1 MQAKHPRVHSIFT
14 QVAALQSRQFSGL
27 ADLSDLTSYLIAI
40 AIACGFVAYQ
50 FPLSFLMGHSTVFDY
65 GDIGQHVSGWWYY
78 ARDSWHFPLLH
89 TTRLDHPAG
98 VSIAYTDSIPL
109 LALPFK
115 VLITLFPNWFPEHF
129 HYVGWWMGLV
139 FVSQAVAATFLM
151 RAWGVKSLL
160 AILISVGFALTWPVI
175 HARYHHPALMMQSI
189 IIYAIAL
196 YFLGRQKT
204 WSSSAVSM
212 AFVALNLVALTVHP
226 YFLPFTAGFFTA
238 FLADQAI
245 KGESWLRQ
253 LKRLLVLCILLICA
267 ILLLGY
273 TGRAPSASYGYGTN
287 FYLDLLAPF
296 CGGGKLIACGT
307 GPEYV
312 FPYHEGFNYLGAGLL
327 LLVPFAAVLNWRT
340 VVSFPKIYPAFML
353 LVAGYLLYALTNQI
367 HIDDV
372 VVFSYALPAWS
383 EGLTGT
389 FRAAGRFFWPI
400 STFILFVTLAGLL
413 KKKHWFLTL
422 LLTTA
427 LVLQVKD
434 VKPWLSR
441 IHDEARKPS
450 QLNFSDWAPVM
461 AKIDKIISY
470 PIHECPP
477 LHYLHNI
484 WVMQLA
490 GHYGK
495 LINSGYTARGSK
507 SCDDDNLTIQQPFQ
521 DRHLYIMS
529 NGPYANT
536 PFTPEFSFPKPFQLA
551 MRKGEC
557 VRRLEEMVCLPGS
570 TPDFWQKIPLATSPI
585 TFIPE
590 GRQWGAAELNTHIGQ
605 VVNLGSER
613 RLIPQDMVKAGWL
626 SFGLGISL
634 PVGKYRFEIE
644 YASKSTPK
652 FHVGNWD
659 VVLDNEKKLG
669 NGKLMGSQGKT
680 MRIEG
685 VFTILPQDVGKS
697 FELRTFFL
705 AQGDLQIISSSVQK
719 KP

>member
-1 MQAKHPRVHSIFT
+1 MQAKHPRAHRIFSL
-14 QVAALQSRQFSGL
+14 VKALQSGQL
-27 ADLSDLTSYLIAI
+27 PA
-40 AIACGFVAYQ
+40 FVAYFIAIVIACAFVAHQ
-50 FPLSFLMGHSTVFDY
+50 FPLSFLMGNSTVFDD
-65 GDIGQHVSGWWYY
+65 GDIAQHVSGWWYY
-78 ARDSWHFPLLH
+78 AKDSWHFPLLH

-115 VLITLFPNWFPEHF
+115 VLITLFPGWLPEHF
-129 HYVGWWMGLV
+129 HYIGWWMGLV
-139 FVSQAVAATFLM
+139 FVSQAVAATFLV
-151 RAWGVKSLL
+151 RALGAKSLL
-160 AILISVGFALTWPVI
+160 AVIISVGFALTWPVI

-204 WSSSAVSM
+204 WSSSAVSFG
-212 AFVALNLVALTVHP
+212 FVGLNLVALTVHP

-238 FLADQAI
+238 FLVDQAI
-245 KGESWLRQ
+245 KGESWLKQ
-253 LKRLLVLCILLICA
+253 LKRLLVLGVLLTCA

-273 TGRAPSASYGYGTN
+273 TGRKSFANYGYATN
-287 FYLDLLAPF
+287 FYLDLMAPF
-296 CGGGKLIACGT
+296 CGGGKLIACGS

-327 LLVPFAAVLNWRT
+327 FLIPFAAVLNWRA
-340 VVSFPKIYPAFML
+340 VVTFPKTYPAFTL
-353 LVAGYLLYALTNQI
+353 LLFGFLLYTLTNQV
-367 HIDDV
+367 HVNDAV
-372 VVFSYALPAWS
+372 LFSYDLPAWT
-383 EGLTGT
+383 ENLTGT

-400 STFILFVTLAGLL
+400 STFVLFATLTSLL
-413 KKKHWFLTL
+413 NRKQWLVTL

-427 LVLQVKD
+427 LVIQVKD

-450 QLNFSDWAPVM
+450 QLNFSDWASVM
-461 AKIDKIISY
+461 AKTDKIISY

-490 GHYGK
+490 GYYGK

-551 MRKGEC
+551 MSKGEC
-557 VRRLEEMVCLPGS
+557 IRRLEEMVCLPGS

-590 GRQWGAAELNTHIGQ
+590 GRQWGAAELNTQIGQ

-644 YASKSTPK
+644 YASKSTPN

-685 VFTILPQDVGKS
+685 VFTIMPQDVGKS

-705 AQGDLQIISSSVQK
+705 AQGDLQVISNSVQK

>member
-1 MQAKHPRVHSIFT
+1 MQEKHARANLFLAPMV
-14 QVAALQSRQFSGL
+14 ALQSRQ
-27 ADLSDLTSYLIAI
+27 LSAFTAYFIAI
-40 AIACGFVAYQ
+40 VIACGFVAYQ
-50 FPLSFLMGHSTVFDY
+50 FPLTFLMGHSTVFDY
-65 GDIGQHVSGWWYY
+65 GDIAQHVSGWWYY
-78 ARDSWHFPLLH
+78 AKDRWHFPLLH

-115 VLITLFPNWFPEHF
+115 VLLTLFPSWLPEHF
-129 HYVGWWMGLV
+129 HYVGLWIGLV

-151 RAWGVKSLL
+151 RALGAKSLF
-160 AILISVGFALTWPVI
+160 AALIAVGFALTWPVI

-189 IIYAIAL
+189 IIYALAL
-196 YFLGRQKT
+196 YFLGRHQI
-204 WSSSAVSM
+204 WSSTKVSF
-212 AFVALNLVALTVHP
+212 AFVGLNLVALTVHP
-226 YFLPFTAGFFTA
+226 YFLPLTAGVFTA

-253 LKRLLVLCILLICA
+253 LKRLLVLFVLLISA

-273 TGRAPSASYGYGTN
+273 TGRPTYANYGYGTN
-287 FYLDLLAPF
+287 FYLDLITPF
-296 CGGGKLIACGT
+296 CGGGKLIACGA

-327 LLVPFAAVLNWRT
+327 FLIPIAVVWNWRS
-340 VVSFPKIYPAFML
+340 VVSFPKTYPALTL
-353 LVAGYLLYALTNQI
+353 LLAGYLLYTLTNQV
-367 HIDDV
+367 HFNDAV
-372 VVFSYALPAWS
+372 LFSFNLPTWL

-400 STFILFVTLAGLL
+400 STFILFITLASLF
-413 KKKHWFLTL
+413 KRKHWLVSL

-441 IHDEARKPS
+441 IHAEATKPS
-450 QLNFSDWAPVM
+450 QLNFTDWAPVM
-461 AKIDKIISY
+461 AKTDKIISY

-490 GHYGK
+490 GYYGK
-495 LINSGYTARGSK
+495 LLNSGYTARGSK
-507 SCDDDNLTIQQPFQ
+507 SCTEDDIAIKQPFQ
-521 DRHLYIMS
+521 ERHLYIMS

-536 PFTPEFSFPKPFQLA
+536 PFTPEFTFPAPFQQA
-551 MRKGEC
+551 MSKGEC

-570 TPDFWQKIPLATSPI
+570 TPDFWQTLALETSTIKLIPG
-585 TFIPE
+585 
-590 GRQWGAAELNTHIGQ
+590 GRQWGAAELNTQIGQ
-605 VVNLGSER
+605 VVNMGSER
-613 RLIPQDMVKAGWL
+613 RLIPKDSVKSGWL
-626 SFGLGISL
+626 SFGIGVSL
-634 PVGKYRFEIE
+634 PVGKYRFEID
-644 YASKSTPK
+644 YASKAASNS
-652 FHVGNWD
+652 HVGNWD

-669 NGKLMGSQGKT
+669 NGKLMGLQGKT
-680 MRIEG
+680 SRIEG
-685 VFTILPQDVGKS
+685 VFTIEPQDVGKS

-705 AQGDLQIISSSVQK
+705 AQGDLQVISSTLRK
-719 KP
+719 MP

>member
-1 MQAKHPRVHSIFT
+1 MQAKHPLAHLIFT
-14 QVAALQSRQFSGL
+14 RVEVLHARYFSS
-27 ADLSDLTSYLIAI
+27 LSSLSAYLIAI
-40 AIACGFVAYQ
+40 AIAYAFVAYQ
-50 FPLSFLMGHSTVFDY
+50 FPVSFLMGNSTVFDH
-65 GDIGQHVSGWWYY
+65 GDIAQHVSGWWYY

-89 TTRLDHPAG
+89 TTRLDHPTG

-115 VLITLFPNWFPEHF
+115 VLITLFPNWLPAHF
-129 HYVGWWMGLV
+129 HYVGLWIGLV

-151 RAWGVKSLL
+151 RALGVKSLL
-160 AILISVGFALTWPVI
+160 AVLISVGFALTWPVI

-204 WSSSAVSM
+204 WSSSTVSFG
-212 AFVALNLVALTVHP
+212 FVGLNLVALTVHP

-245 KGESWLRQ
+245 QGESWLRQ
-253 LKRLLVLCILLICA
+253 LKRLSVLLILLICA

-273 TGRAPSASYGYGTN
+273 TGRASFANYGYGTN
-287 FYLDLLAPF
+287 FYLDLTTPF
-296 CGGGKLIACGT
+296 CGGGKLITCGA
-307 GPEYV
+307 GPVYD

-327 LLVPFAAVLNWRT
+327 LLIPVAAVWNWRS
-340 VVSFPKIYPAFML
+340 VLSFPKICPAFSLL
-353 LVAGYLLYALTNQI
+353 LVGFLVYALTN
-367 HIDDV
+367 HVHFNDV
-372 VVFSYALPAWS
+372 VLFSFDLPVWT

-389 FRAAGRFFWPI
+389 FRAAGRFFWPVGI
-400 STFILFVTLAGLL
+400 FILFISLASLL
-413 KKKHWFLTL
+413 KKKAWLVSL

-450 QLNFSDWAPVM
+450 QLNFADWAPVM
-461 AKIDKIISY
+461 AKTDKIVSY

-490 GHYGK
+490 GYYGK
-495 LINSGYTARGSK
+495 LINSGYTARGNK
-507 SCDDDNLTIQQPFQ
+507 SCDDDNLAIQQPLQ
-521 DRHLYIMS
+521 DRHLYIIS
-529 NGPYANT
+529 SGPYANH
-536 PFTPEFSFPKPFQLA
+536 PFTPEFTFPAPFQKA
-551 MRKGEC
+551 MRNGEC
-557 VRRLEEMVCLPGS
+557 VRRLIDMVCLLGS
-570 TPDFWQKIPLATSPI
+570 TPEFWQKITLDTSPI
-585 TFIPE
+585 KPIPD
-590 GRQWGAAELNTHIGQ
+590 GRQWGAAELNTHVGQ
-605 VVNLGSER
+605 IVNMGAER
-613 RLIPQDMVKAGWL
+613 RLIPIDSVKAGWL

-634 PVGKYRFEIE
+634 PAGKYRFDIDF
-644 YASKSTPK
+644 ASKSPPNA
-652 FHVGNWD
+652 HVGNWD

-669 NGKLMGSQGKT
+669 NGKLMGSQSKT
-680 MRIEG
+680 SRIEG
-685 VFTILPQDVGKS
+685 SFTIEPQDVGKS

-705 AQGDLQIISSSVQK
+705 GQGDLQVISSSVRK
-719 KP
+719 IP

>member
-1 MQAKHPRVHSIFT
+1 MQAKHPRAHLIFT
-14 QVAALQSRQFSGL
+14 RVTALQSWQLSGF
-27 ADLSDLTSYLIAI
+27 TSYMLAVT
-40 AIACGFVAYQ
+40 IACAFVAYQ
-50 FPLSFLMGHSTVFDY
+50 FPLSFLMGNSTVFDD
-65 GDIGQHVSGWWYY
+65 GDIAQHVSGWWYY
-78 ARDSWHFPLLH
+78 AKDSWHFPLLH

-115 VLITLFPNWFPEHF
+115 VLITLFPGWLPEHF
-129 HYVGWWMGLV
+129 HYIGWWMGLV
-139 FVSQAVAATFLM
+139 FVSQAVAATFLV
-151 RAWGVKSLL
+151 RALGAKSLL
-160 AILISVGFALTWPVI
+160 AVIISVGFALTWPVI

-189 IIYAIAL
+189 IIYAVAL
-196 YFLGRQKT
+196 YFLGQQKT
-204 WSSSAVSM
+204 WSSSAVSFG
-212 AFVALNLVALTVHP
+212 FVGLNLVALTVHP

-238 FLADQAI
+238 FLVDQAI
-245 KGESWLRQ
+245 KGESWLKQ
-253 LKRLLVLCILLICA
+253 LKRLLVLGVLLTCA

-273 TGRAPSASYGYGTN
+273 TGRKSFANYGYATN
-287 FYLDLLAPF
+287 FYLDLMAPF
-296 CGGGKLIACGT
+296 CGGGKLIACGS

-327 LLVPFAAVLNWRT
+327 FLIPFAAVLNWRA
-340 VVSFPKIYPAFML
+340 VVSFPKTYPAFTL
-353 LVAGYLLYALTNQI
+353 LLFGFLLYTLTNQV
-367 HIDDV
+367 HLNDAV
-372 VVFSYALPAWS
+372 LFSYDLPAWT
-383 EGLTGT
+383 ENLTGT

-400 STFILFVTLAGLL
+400 STFVLFVTLASLL
-413 KKKHWFLTL
+413 NRKQWLVTL

-427 LVLQVKD
+427 LVMQVKD

-441 IHDEARKPS
+441 IHNEARKPS

-461 AKIDKIISY
+461 AKTDKIISY

-490 GHYGK
+490 GYYGK

-529 NGPYANT
+529 NGPYVNT

-551 MRKGEC
+551 MSKGEC

-570 TPDFWQKIPLATSPI
+570 TPDFWQKIPLASSPI

-634 PVGKYRFEIE
+634 PVGNYRFEIE
-644 YASKSTPK
+644 YASKSTPN

-685 VFTILPQDVGKS
+685 VFTIMPQDVGKS

-705 AQGDLQIISSSVQK
+705 AQGDLQVISSSVQK

>member
-1 MQAKHPRVHSIFT
+1 MQAKHPRAHLIFT
-14 QVAALQSRQFSGL
+14 QVAALQSRP
-27 ADLSDLTSYLIAI
+27 LSAFASYFIAV
-40 AIACGFVAYQ
+40 AIACGFVAHQ
-50 FPLSFLMGHSTVFDY
+50 FPLSFLMGQSTVFDY
-65 GDIGQHVSGWWYY
+65 GDIAQHVSGWWYY
-78 ARDSWHFPLLH
+78 AKDSWHFPLLH

-98 VSIAYTDSIPL
+98 VSIAYTDSIPI

-115 VLITLFPNWFPEHF
+115 VLITLFPSWFPEHF
-129 HYVGWWMGLV
+129 HYVGLWIGLV

-151 RAWGVKSLL
+151 RALGVKNLFSV
-160 AILISVGFALTWPVI
+160 LISVGFALTWPVI

-204 WSSSAVSM
+204 WSSSVVSF
-212 AFVALNLVALTVHP
+212 AFVGLNLVALTVHP

-253 LKRLLVLCILLICA
+253 LKRLSVLLILLTCA

-273 TGRAPSASYGYGTN
+273 TGRASFANYGYGTN
-287 FYLDLLAPF
+287 FYLDLMTPF
-296 CGGGKLIACGT
+296 CGGGKLITCGA
-307 GPEYV
+307 GPVYA

-327 LLVPFAAVLNWRT
+327 MLIPVAAVLNWRSIM
-340 VVSFPKIYPAFML
+340 SFPKTYPAFTLL
-353 LVAGYLLYALTNQI
+353 LVGFLLYTLTN
-367 HIDDV
+367 HVHFNDV
-372 VVFSYALPAWS
+372 VLFSFDLPVWT

-389 FRAAGRFFWPI
+389 FRAAGRFFWPV

-413 KKKHWFLTL
+413 QKRTWLVAL

-441 IHDEARKPS
+441 VHDEAKKPS
-450 QLNFSDWAPVM
+450 QLNFADWAPVM
-461 AKIDKIISY
+461 AKTDKIISY

-490 GHYGK
+490 GYYGK
-495 LINSGYTARGSK
+495 LINSGYTARGNK
-507 SCDDDNLTIQQPFQ
+507 SCDDDNIAIQQPFQ

-529 NGPYANT
+529 NGPYANN
-536 PFTPEFSFPKPFQLA
+536 PFTPEFTFPAPFQQA
-551 MRKGEC
+551 MAKGEC
-557 VRRLEEMVCLPGS
+557 VRRLIEMVCLPGS
-570 TPDFWQKIPLATSPI
+570 TPEFWQKLKLETSPI
-585 TFIPE
+585 KPILG

-605 VVNLGSER
+605 VVNLGAER
-613 RLIPQDMVKAGWL
+613 RLIPKDSLKPGWL

-634 PVGKYRFEIE
+634 PVGRYHFEID
-644 YASKSTPK
+644 YASKSLPDI
-652 FHVGNWD
+652 HVGNWD

-669 NGKLMGSQGKT
+669 VGKLMGSQNKSS
-680 MRIEG
+680 RIEG
-685 VFTILPQDVGKS
+685 VFVIEPQDMGKS

-705 AQGDLQIISSSVQK
+705 AQGDLQVISSLVK
-719 KP
+719 KIP

>member
-1 MQAKHPRVHSIFT
+1 MQAKHPLAHPIFMR
-14 QVAALQSRQFSGL
+14 VAALHTRY
-27 ADLSDLTSYLIAI
+27 LSSLPTFAAYLIAI
-40 AIACGFVAYQ
+40 AIGCAFVAYQ
-50 FPLSFLMGHSTVFDY
+50 FPVSFLMGNSTVFDY
-65 GDIGQHVSGWWYY
+65 GDIAQHVSGWWYY
-78 ARDSWHFPLLH
+78 AKDSWHFPLLH
-89 TTRLDHPAG
+89 TTRLDHPTG

-115 VLITLFPNWFPEHF
+115 VLITLFPSLLPEHF
-129 HYVGWWMGLV
+129 HYVGLWIGLV

-151 RAWGVKSLL
+151 RALGVKSLF

-196 YFLGRQKT
+196 YFLGSQKT
-204 WSSSAVSM
+204 WSSSTVSF
-212 AFVALNLVALTVHP
+212 AFVGLNLVALTVHP

-245 KGESWLRQ
+245 KGESWLKQ
-253 LKRLLVLCILLICA
+253 LKRLLVLLILLICA

-273 TGRAPSASYGYGTN
+273 TGRASFANYGYGTN
-287 FYLDLLAPF
+287 FYLDLVTPF
-296 CGGGKLIACGT
+296 CGGGKLITCGA
-307 GPEYV
+307 GPVYA

-327 LLVPFAAVLNWRT
+327 LLIPFAAVWNWRS
-340 VVSFPKIYPAFML
+340 VLSFSKTYAAFSLL
-353 LVAGYLLYALTNQI
+353 LVGFLLYAVTN
-367 HIDDV
+367 HVHFNDAV
-372 VVFSYALPAWS
+372 LFSFSLPAWS

-389 FRAAGRFFWPI
+389 FRAAGRFFWPV
-400 STFILFVTLAGLL
+400 STFILFVTLASLL
-413 KKKHWFLTL
+413 KKRTWLVTL

-427 LVLQVKD
+427 LVLQIRD

-450 QLNFSDWAPVM
+450 QLNFTDWAPVM
-461 AKIDKIISY
+461 AKTDKIISY

-490 GHYGK
+490 GYYGK
-495 LINSGYTARGSK
+495 LINSGYTARGNK
-507 SCDDDNLTIQQPFQ
+507 SCEDDNIAIQQPFQ

-529 NGPYANT
+529 NGPYANA
-536 PFTPEFSFPKPFQLA
+536 PFTPEFTFPAPFLQA
-551 MRKGEC
+551 MSKGEC

-570 TPDFWQKIPLATSPI
+570 TPDFWQKISLETSPI
-585 TFIPE
+585 KLIPR
-590 GRQWGAAELNTHIGQ
+590 GRQWGAAELNTQIGQ
-605 VVNLGSER
+605 IVNLGHER
-613 RLIPQDMVKAGWL
+613 RLIPIDSVKAGWL

-634 PVGKYRFEIE
+634 PVGQYRFEID
-644 YASKSTPK
+644 YVSKSSPNI
-652 FHVGNWD
+652 HIGNWD

-680 MRIEG
+680 SRIEG
-685 VFTILPQDVGKS
+685 VFVIEPQDVGKS

-705 AQGDLQIISSSVQK
+705 AQGDLQVISSSVQK
-719 KP
+719 RP

>member
-1 MQAKHPRVHSIFT
+1 MQAKHPRAHRIFT
-14 QVAALQSRQFSGL
+14 QVAALQSWQPS
-27 ADLSDLTSYLIAI
+27 ALTTYFIAI
-40 AIACGFVAYQ
+40 ALACSFVAYQ

-65 GDIGQHVSGWWYY
+65 GDIAQHVSGWWYY
-78 ARDSWHFPLLH
+78 AKDSWHFPLLH
-89 TTRLDHPAG
+89 TTRLDHPTG

-115 VLITLFPNWFPEHF
+115 VLLTLFPSWFPEHF
-129 HYVGWWMGLV
+129 HYVGWWIGLV

-151 RAWGVKSLL
+151 RALGAKSLF
-160 AILISVGFALTWPVI
+160 AVLISVGFTLTWPVI

-204 WSSSAVSM
+204 WSSSAVSI
-212 AFVALNLVALTVHP
+212 AFVGLNLVALTVHP

-245 KGESWLRQ
+245 QGESWLRQ
-253 LKRLLVLCILLICA
+253 LKRLLVLCILLMSA

-287 FYLDLLAPF
+287 FYLDLLVPF

-327 LLVPFAAVLNWRT
+327 LLIPFAAVLNWRSF
-340 VVSFPKIYPAFML
+340 VSFPKTYPVFTLL
-353 LVAGYLLYALTNQI
+353 LVGFLLYALTNQVHI
-367 HIDDV
+367 HDAVI
-372 VVFSYALPAWS
+372 FSFNLPIWL

-389 FRAAGRFFWPI
+389 FRAAGRFFWPV
-400 STFILFVTLAGLL
+400 STFILFMTLASLL
-413 KKKHWFLTL
+413 KRKHGLVVL
-422 LLTTA
+422 LLITA

-441 IHDEARKPS
+441 IHDEAVKPS
-450 QLNFSDWAPVM
+450 QLNFADWAPVM
-461 AKIDKIISY
+461 ARTDKIVSY

-490 GHYGK
+490 GYYGK

-507 SCDDDNLTIQQPFQ
+507 SCTDDDISIKQPLQ
-521 DRHLYIMS
+521 ERHLYIMS
-529 NGPYANT
+529 NGPYANS
-536 PFTPEFSFPKPFQLA
+536 PFTPEFTFPAPFQQA
-551 MRKGEC
+551 MTKGEC
-557 VRRLEEMVCLPGS
+557 VRRLVEMVCLPGS
-570 TPDFWQKIPLATSPI
+570 KPEFWQKLDLESSPI
-585 TFIPE
+585 KPIPA

-605 VVNLGSER
+605 VVNMGVER
-613 RLIPQDMVKAGWL
+613 RLIPKDSIKAGWL
-626 SFGLGISL
+626 SFGLGVSL
-634 PVGKYRFEIE
+634 PAGKYHFEID
-644 YASKSTPK
+644 YLSKSDLGA
-652 FHVGNWD
+652 HVGNWD

-669 NGKLMGSQGKT
+669 NGKLMGSQSKSQ
-680 MRIEG
+680 RIEG
-685 VFTILPQDVGKS
+685 VFTIEPADLGKS
-697 FELRTFFL
+697 FEMRTFFL
-705 AQGDLQIISSSVQK
+705 AQGDLQVISSSLRK
-719 KP
+719 IP

>member
-1 MQAKHPRVHSIFT
+1 MQAKHPRAHLIFT
-14 QVAALQSRQFSGL
+14 QVAALQSRH
-27 ADLSDLTSYLIAI
+27 LSDLSAFTAYFIAI

-50 FPLSFLMGHSTVFDY
+50 FPLTFLMGHSTVFDY
-65 GDIGQHVSGWWYY
+65 GDIAQHVSGWWYY
-78 ARDSWHFPLLH
+78 AKDSWHFPLLH

-115 VLITLFPNWFPEHF
+115 VLITLFPSWFPEHF
-129 HYVGWWMGLV
+129 HYVGWWIGLV

-151 RAWGVKSLL
+151 RALGVKSLF
-160 AILISVGFALTWPVI
+160 AVLISVGFALTWPVI

-204 WSSSAVSM
+204 WSSSAVSI
-212 AFVALNLVALTVHP
+212 AFVGLNLVALTVHP

-238 FLADQAI
+238 FLIDQAI

-253 LKRLLVLCILLICA
+253 LKRLLVLLILLISA

-273 TGRAPSASYGYGTN
+273 TGRPAYANYGYGTI
-287 FYLDLLAPF
+287 FYLDLITPF
-296 CGGGKLIACGT
+296 CGGGKLIACGA
-307 GPEYV
+307 GPVYD

-327 LLVPFAAVLNWRT
+327 LLIPFAAVLNWRFII
-340 VVSFPKIYPAFML
+340 SFPKTYPAFTL
-353 LVAGYLLYALTNQI
+353 LLAGFLLYTLTN
-367 HIDDV
+367 HVHFNDV
-372 VVFSYALPAWS
+372 VLFSFDLPAWS

-400 STFILFVTLAGLL
+400 STFILFMALATLL
-413 KKKHWFLTL
+413 KRKHWLVAL

-441 IHDEARKPS
+441 IHAEAVKPS
-450 QLNFSDWAPVM
+450 QLNFADWAPVM
-461 AKIDKIISY
+461 AKTDKIISY

-490 GHYGK
+490 GYYGK
-495 LINSGYTARGSK
+495 LINSGYTARGNK
-507 SCDDDNLTIQQPFQ
+507 SCEDDNLTIQQPFQ

-529 NGPYANT
+529 NGPYANN
-536 PFTPEFSFPKPFQLA
+536 PFTPEFTFPVPFQQA
-551 MRKGEC
+551 MSKGEC
-557 VRRLEEMVCLPGS
+557 VRRLVEMVCLPGS
-570 TPDFWQKIPLATSPI
+570 TPEFWQKLSLETSPI
-585 TFIPE
+585 KLIPE

-605 VVNLGSER
+605 VVNLGAER
-613 RLIPQDMVKAGWL
+613 RLIPKDSVKPGWL
-626 SFGLGISL
+626 SFGLGVSL
-634 PVGKYRFEIE
+634 PVGKYHFEID
-644 YASKSTPK
+644 YVSKASPTS
-652 FHVGNWD
+652 HVGNWD
-659 VVLDNEKKLG
+659 LVLDNEKKLDD
-669 NGKLMGSQGKT
+669 GKLMGSQGKSN
-680 MRIEG
+680 RIEG
-685 VFTILPQDVGKS
+685 VFSIAPQDLGKS
-697 FELRTFFL
+697 FEMRTFFL
-705 AQGDLQIISSSVQK
+705 AQGDLQVISSSLRK
-719 KP
+719 IP

>member
-1 MQAKHPRVHSIFT
+1 MQAKHPRAHHIFT
-14 QVAALQSRQFSGL
+14 QVAALQSRL
-27 ADLSDLTSYLIAI
+27 LSDLSAFTTYFIAI

-50 FPLSFLMGHSTVFDY
+50 FPLTFLMGHSTVFDY
-65 GDIGQHVSGWWYY
+65 GDIAQHVSGWWYY
-78 ARDSWHFPLLH
+78 AKDSWHFPLLH

-115 VLITLFPNWFPEHF
+115 VLITLFPSWFPEHF
-129 HYVGWWMGLV
+129 HYVGWWIGLV
-139 FVSQAVAATFLM
+139 FVGQAVAATFLM
-151 RAWGVKSLL
+151 RALGVKSLF
-160 AILISVGFALTWPVI
+160 AVLISVGFALTWPVI

-204 WSSSAVSM
+204 WSSSAVSI
-212 AFVALNLVALTVHP
+212 AFVGLNLIALTVHP

-253 LKRLLVLCILLICA
+253 LKRLLVLCILLMSA

-353 LVAGYLLYALTNQI
+353 LVAGYLLYALTNQV
-367 HIDDV
+367 HTNDV

-400 STFILFVTLAGLL
+400 STFVLFVTLASLL
-413 KKKHWFLTL
+413 KKRTWLVAL

-441 IHDEARKPS
+441 IHAEAAKPS
-450 QLNFSDWAPVM
+450 QLNFADWAPVM
-461 AKIDKIISY
+461 AKTDKIVSY

-490 GHYGK
+490 GYYGK

-507 SCDDDNLTIQQPFQ
+507 SCTDDDIAIKQPLQ
-521 DRHLYIMS
+521 ERHLYIVS
-529 NGPYANT
+529 NGTYANN
-536 PFTPEFSFPKPFQLA
+536 PFTPEFTFPAPFQQA
-551 MRKGEC
+551 MTKGEC
-557 VRRLEEMVCLPGS
+557 VRRLVEMVCLPGS
-570 TPDFWQKIPLATSPI
+570 TPEFWQEINLETSPI
-585 TFIPE
+585 KLIPA

-605 VVNLGSER
+605 VVNLGAER
-613 RLIPQDMVKAGWL
+613 RLIPKDSVKPGWL
-626 SFGLGISL
+626 SFGLGVSL
-634 PVGKYRFEIE
+634 PVGKYHFEIDFV
-644 YASKSTPK
+644 SKAPPMS
-652 FHVGNWD
+652 HVGNWD

-669 NGKLMGSQGKT
+669 DGKLMGSQGKAN
-680 MRIEG
+680 RIEG
-685 VFTILPQDVGKS
+685 VFTITPQDVGKS
-697 FELRTFFL
+697 FEMRTFFL
-705 AQGDLQIISSSVQK
+705 AQGDLQVISSSLRK
-719 KP
+719 IP

>member
-1 MQAKHPRVHSIFT
+1 MQAKHPRAHRIFSL
-14 QVAALQSRQFSGL
+14 VKALQSGQL
-27 ADLSDLTSYLIAI
+27 PA
-40 AIACGFVAYQ
+40 FVAYFIAIVIACAFVAHQ
-50 FPLSFLMGHSTVFDY
+50 FPLSFLMGNSTVFDD
-65 GDIGQHVSGWWYY
+65 GDIAQHVSGWWYY
-78 ARDSWHFPLLH
+78 AKDSWHFPLLH

-115 VLITLFPNWFPEHF
+115 VLITLFPGWLPEHF
-129 HYVGWWMGLV
+129 HYIGWWMGLV
-139 FVSQAVAATFLM
+139 FVSQAVAATFLV
-151 RAWGVKSLL
+151 RALGAKSLL
-160 AILISVGFALTWPVI
+160 AVIISVGFALTWPVI

-204 WSSSAVSM
+204 WSSSAVSFG
-212 AFVALNLVALTVHP
+212 FVGLNLVALTVHP

-238 FLADQAI
+238 FLVDQAI
-245 KGESWLRQ
+245 KGESWLKQ
-253 LKRLLVLCILLICA
+253 LKRLLVLGVLLTCA

-273 TGRAPSASYGYGTN
+273 TGRKSFANYGYATN
-287 FYLDLLAPF
+287 FYLDLMAPF
-296 CGGGKLIACGT
+296 CGGGKLIACGS

-327 LLVPFAAVLNWRT
+327 FLIPFAAVLNWRA
-340 VVSFPKIYPAFML
+340 VVTFPKTYPAFTL
-353 LVAGYLLYALTNQI
+353 LLFGFLLYTLTNQV
-367 HIDDV
+367 HVNDAV
-372 VVFSYALPAWS
+372 LFSYDLPAWT
-383 EGLTGT
+383 ENLTGT

-400 STFILFVTLAGLL
+400 STFVLFATLTSLL
-413 KKKHWFLTL
+413 NRKQWLVTL

-427 LVLQVKD
+427 LVIQVKD

-441 IHDEARKPS
+441 IHNEARKPS

-461 AKIDKIISY
+461 AKTDKIISY

-490 GHYGK
+490 GYYGK

-551 MRKGEC
+551 MSKGEC
-557 VRRLEEMVCLPGS
+557 IRRLEEMVCLPGS

-644 YASKSTPK
+644 YASKSTPN

-685 VFTILPQDVGKS
+685 VFTIMPQDVGKS

-705 AQGDLQIISSSVQK
+705 AQGDLQVISNSVQK

>member
-1 MQAKHPRVHSIFT
+1 MQAKHPRAHLIFT
-14 QVAALQSRQFSGL
+14 QVAALQSRP
-27 ADLSDLTSYLIAI
+27 LSAFASYFIAI
-40 AIACGFVAYQ
+40 AIACGFVAHQ
-50 FPLSFLMGHSTVFDY
+50 FPLSFLMGQSTVFDY
-65 GDIGQHVSGWWYY
+65 GDIAQHVSGWWYY
-78 ARDSWHFPLLH
+78 AKDSWHFPLLH

-98 VSIAYTDSIPL
+98 VSIAYTDSIPI

-115 VLITLFPNWFPEHF
+115 VLITLFPSWLPEHF
-129 HYVGWWMGLV
+129 HYVGLWIGLV

-151 RAWGVKSLL
+151 RALGVKNLFS
-160 AILISVGFALTWPVI
+160 ILISVGFALTWPVI

-196 YFLGRQKT
+196 YFLGRHKT
-204 WSSSAVSM
+204 WSSSMVSF
-212 AFVALNLVALTVHP
+212 AFVGLNLVALTVHP

-253 LKRLLVLCILLICA
+253 LKRLFVLGILLICF

-273 TGRAPSASYGYGTN
+273 TGRPAYANYGYATN
-287 FYLDLLAPF
+287 FYLDLITPF
-296 CGGGKLIACGT
+296 CGGGKLIACGS

-327 LLVPFAAVLNWRT
+327 LLMPFAVVLNWRSI
-340 VVSFPKIYPAFML
+340 VSFPKTYPAFTL
-353 LVAGYLLYALTNQI
+353 HLVGFLLYTLTN
-367 HIDDV
+367 HVHFNDV
-372 VVFSYALPAWS
+372 VLFSFDLPVWT

-389 FRAAGRFFWPI
+389 FRAAGRFFWPV
-400 STFILFVTLAGLL
+400 STFILFVTLASLL
-413 KKKHWFLTL
+413 KKRTWLVAL
-422 LLTTA
+422 LLMTA

-450 QLNFSDWAPVM
+450 QLNFADWAPVM
-461 AKIDKIISY
+461 AKTDKIISY

-490 GHYGK
+490 GYYGK
-495 LINSGYTARGSK
+495 LINSGYTARGNK
-507 SCDDDNLTIQQPFQ
+507 SCEDDNLAIQQPFQ

-529 NGPYANT
+529 EGPYANN
-536 PFTPEFSFPKPFQLA
+536 PFTPEFTFPVPFQQA
-551 MRKGEC
+551 MNKGEC
-557 VRRLEEMVCLPGS
+557 VRRLIEMVCLPGS
-570 TPDFWQKIPLATSPI
+570 TPEFWQKLTLETSPI
-585 TFIPE
+585 KPIPG

-605 VVNLGSER
+605 VVNLGAQR
-613 RLIPQDMVKAGWL
+613 RLIPKDSLKPGWL

-634 PVGKYRFEIE
+634 PVGKYHFEID
-644 YASKSTPK
+644 YVSKSSPDI
-652 FHVGNWD
+652 HVGNWD

-669 NGKLMGSQGKT
+669 IGKLMGSQGKT
-680 MRIEG
+680 SRIEG
-685 VFTILPQDVGKS
+685 VFNIEAQDVGKS
-697 FELRTFFL
+697 FEMRTLFL
-705 AQGDLQIISSSVQK
+705 AQGDLQVISSLVK
-719 KP
+719 KIP

>member
-1 MQAKHPRVHSIFT
+1 MQAKHILAHPIYMR
-14 QVAALQSRQFSGL
+14 VAALHTRH
-27 ADLSDLTSYLIAI
+27 LSSLSAFTAYFIAI
-40 AIACGFVAYQ
+40 AIACSFVAYQ
-50 FPLSFLMGHSTVFDY
+50 FPLSFLMGNSTVFDY
-65 GDIGQHVSGWWYY
+65 GDIAQHVSGWWYY
-78 ARDSWHFPLLH
+78 AKDSWHFPLLH
-89 TTRLDHPAG
+89 TTRLDHPTG
-98 VSIAYTDSIPL
+98 VSIAYTDSIPF

-115 VLITLFPNWFPEHF
+115 VLITLFPSWFPDHF
-129 HYVGWWMGLV
+129 HYVGLWISLV

-151 RAWGVKSLL
+151 RALGVKSLF
-160 AILISVGFALTWPVI
+160 AILIAVGFALTWPVI

-196 YFLGRQKT
+196 YFLGRHKT
-204 WSSSAVSM
+204 WSSSAVSF
-212 AFVALNLVALTVHP
+212 AFVGLNLVALTVHP

-253 LKRLLVLCILLICA
+253 LKRLLVLCILLVCF

-273 TGRAPSASYGYGTN
+273 TGRPAYANYGYGTN
-287 FYLDLLAPF
+287 FYLDLITPF
-296 CGGGKLIACGT
+296 CGGGKLIACGE
-307 GPEYV
+307 GPVYA

-327 LLVPFAAVLNWRT
+327 LLIPLAAVLNWRL
-340 VVSFPKIYPAFML
+340 VASFPKTYPAFTL
-353 LVAGYLLYALTNQI
+353 LLAGFLLYAVTNQV
-367 HIDDV
+367 HFNDLV
-372 VVFSYALPAWS
+372 LFSFDLPIWT

-389 FRAAGRFFWPI
+389 FRAAGRFFWPV
-400 STFILFVTLAGLL
+400 STFILYLALASLL
-413 KKKHWFLTL
+413 KKKTWLVSL

-427 LVLQVKD
+427 LVLQIKD
-434 VKPWLSR
+434 VKPWLNR
-441 IHDEARKPS
+441 IHTEAAKTSR
-450 QLNFSDWAPVM
+450 LNFADWAPVM
-461 AKIDKIISY
+461 AKTDKIISY

-490 GHYGK
+490 GYFGK
-495 LINSGYTARGSK
+495 LINSGYTARGNK
-507 SCDDDNLTIQQPFQ
+507 SCEDDNLTIQQPFQ

-529 NGPYANT
+529 NGPYANN
-536 PFTPEFSFPKPFQLA
+536 PFTPEFTFPTPFQQA

-570 TPDFWQKIPLATSPI
+570 SPDFWQKLALETSPI
-585 TFIPE
+585 AFIPE

-605 VVNLGSER
+605 VVNMGNER
-613 RLIPQDMVKAGWL
+613 RLIPIDRVKAGWL

-644 YASKSTPK
+644 YASNASPSD
-652 FHVGNWD
+652 HVGNWD

-680 MRIEG
+680 TRIEG
-685 VFTILPQDVGKS
+685 VFTIEPQDVGKS

-705 AQGDLQIISSSVQK
+705 AQGDLQVVSSTVRK
-719 KP
+719 TP

>member
-1 MQAKHPRVHSIFT
+1 MLEKHAPANHFLARVTNF
-14 QVAALQSRQFSGL
+14 QSQQ
-27 ADLSDLTSYLIAI
+27 LSAFTSYFIAI

-50 FPLSFLMGHSTVFDY
+50 FPMSFLMGHSTVFDY
-65 GDIGQHVSGWWYY
+65 GDIAQHVSGWWYY
-78 ARDSWHFPLLH
+78 AKDSWHFPLLH
-89 TTRLDHPAG
+89 TTRLDHPVG

-115 VLITLFPNWFPEHF
+115 LLITLFPSWLPEHF
-129 HYVGWWMGLV
+129 HYVGWWIGLV
-139 FVSQAVAATFLM
+139 FVSQAVATTFLM
-151 RAWGVKSLL
+151 RALGVKSLF

-204 WSSSAVSM
+204 WSSSAVSI
-212 AFVALNLVALTVHP
+212 AFVGLNLVALTVHP

-238 FLADQAI
+238 FLVDQAI

-253 LKRLLVLCILLICA
+253 LKRLLVLGILLFSA

-296 CGGGKLIACGT
+296 CGGGKLISCGA
-307 GPEYV
+307 GPEYT

-327 LLVPFAAVLNWRT
+327 LLIPFAVFLSWR
-340 VVSFPKIYPAFML
+340 SIAAFTKTYSAFTL
-353 LVAGYLLYALTNQI
+353 LLAGYLLYALTNQV
-367 HIDDV
+367 HVNDAV
-372 VVFSYALPAWS
+372 LFSFNLPTWL

-389 FRAAGRFFWPI
+389 FRAAGRFFWPV
-400 STFILFVTLAGLL
+400 STFILFMTLATLL
-413 KKKHWFLTL
+413 KRNHWLVSL
-422 LLTTA
+422 LLIAA

-450 QLNFSDWAPVM
+450 QLNFADWAPVM
-461 AKIDKIISY
+461 AKTDKIVSY

-477 LHYLHNI
+477 IHYLHNI

-490 GHYGK
+490 GYYGK
-495 LINSGYTARGSK
+495 LLNSGYTARGSK
-507 SCDDDNLTIQQPFQ
+507 SCTDDNLAIQQPFQ

-536 PFTPEFSFPKPFQLA
+536 PFTPEFSFPTPFVQA
-551 MRKGEC
+551 MNKSEC

-570 TPDFWQKIPLATSPI
+570 TPDFWQKLALDTSPI
-585 TFIPE
+585 KLIPA

-605 VVNLGSER
+605 VVNFGSER
-613 RLIPQDMVKAGWL
+613 RLVPKDNVKPGWL

-634 PVGKYRFEIE
+634 PVGKYHFEID
-644 YASKSTPK
+644 YVSNASSNI
-652 FHVGNWD
+652 HVGNWD

-669 NGKLMGSQGKT
+669 NGKLMGSQGNAN
-680 MRIEG
+680 RIEG
-685 VFTILPQDVGKS
+685 AFVIESQDVGKS

-705 AQGDLQIISSSVQK
+705 AQGDLQVISSSVQK
-719 KP
+719 IP